1 MPDGLKKKEMA
12 LVKTV
17 MLKIRIMPDGLKRQ
31 KWHLLKWSLKK
42 QSNNEL
48 L

>member
-12 LVKTV
+12 LLKTV
-17 MLKIRIMPDGLKRQ
+17 MQKIRIMPNGLKRK
-31 KWHLLKWSLKK
+31 KWNLLKWSFKK